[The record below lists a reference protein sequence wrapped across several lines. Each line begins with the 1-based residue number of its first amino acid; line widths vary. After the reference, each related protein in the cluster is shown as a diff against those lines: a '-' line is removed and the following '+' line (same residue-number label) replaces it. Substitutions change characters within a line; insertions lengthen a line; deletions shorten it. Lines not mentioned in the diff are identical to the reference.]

1 LSVNTASFVEAQK
14 DMLWIKKNLERLN
27 LKRRKLII

>member
-1 LSVNTASFVEAQK
+1 
-14 DMLWIKKNLERLN
+14 MLWIKKNLERLN